1 MNCDLMRIVAGFEK
15 NYLLTKRGV
24 TSASYSQTGFSVLE
38 QSGKKSEFFSSNDFA
53 LMPSKY
59 SPSFS
64 PFNKLRNVAEAEE
77 HLRLDQI
84 SSNIYYELEDCLGR
98 LGKVKNLE
106 VTILEKKET
115 ELIWNKDLEKHKTI
129 KSAYYRFSLRATIEC
144 YAGVLSFNEE
154 GVLDPFNPKKNIFSR
169 VQELEKKYINFVKT
183 PFREIDDTC
192 LDLILPKGLGGI
204 LIHEAIGHPLEAD
217 YFLSSSS
224 FIREQIGKK
233 IASTEVT
240 VVDSPLS
247 EKNQLI
253 SDDGSTEKTIVL
265 INSGVLS
272 GVMADRFTSSY
283 SGLKNTG
290 NGRSCSFSE
299 RVIPRMRYT
308 YLQRG
313 AYPSKLLTFGMKNG
327 IVASELGGGQVD
339 SLSGDFSFVLNNSYF
354 VQNGI
359 PIALCSPLRFSG
371 NTLEVLG
378 KIKKVG
384 NDFEKR
390 YAICSK
396 KGQSLPVAFGS
407 PTFLLEKVRVSA
419 L

>member
-64 PFNKLRNVAEAEE
+64 LFNKLRNVAEAEE

-169 VQELEKKYINFVKT
+169 VQELEKKYI
-183 PFREIDDTC
+183 
-192 LDLILPKGLGGI
+192 
-204 LIHEAIGHPLEAD
+204 
-217 YFLSSSS
+217 
-224 FIREQIGKK
+224 
-233 IASTEVT
+233 
-240 VVDSPLS
+240 
-247 EKNQLI
+247 
-253 SDDGSTEKTIVL
+253 
-265 INSGVLS
+265 
-272 GVMADRFTSSY
+272 
-283 SGLKNTG
+283 
-290 NGRSCSFSE
+290 
-299 RVIPRMRYT
+299 
-308 YLQRG
+308 
-313 AYPSKLLTFGMKNG
+313 
-327 IVASELGGGQVD
+327 
-339 SLSGDFSFVLNNSYF
+339 
-354 VQNGI
+354 
-359 PIALCSPLRFSG
+359 
-371 NTLEVLG
+371 
-378 KIKKVG
+378 
-384 NDFEKR
+384 
-390 YAICSK
+390 
-396 KGQSLPVAFGS
+396 
-407 PTFLLEKVRVSA
+407 
-419 L
+419 